1 MNKFVDYGKRSI
13 TLPEGCKDLID
24 VLRLDKPTS
33 GPGAP
38 EPGSL
43 ADVEAHVARQLQAA
57 AEASILVILWGDAV
71 NIIHVIRTKGTLEL
85 FACMV
90 AGGPTEA
97 AVREVFEQA
106 GIPLAREPLKTLAAP
121 TQLFGWQLPGT
132 AGAAAG
138 LICALLRNGYGVA
151 EAARLYFYYVEESA

>member
-1 MNKFVDYGKRSI
+1 MNRFVNYGKRSI
-13 TLPEGCKDLID
+13 TLPEGCKDLVD

-43 ADVEAHVARQLQAA
+43 ADVEAHIARQLQAA

-71 NIIHVIRTKGTLEL
+71 NVIHVVRTKGTLDL
-85 FACMV
+85 FACMA

-97 AVREVFEQA
+97 AVREVFEHA
-106 GIPLAREPLKTLAAP
+106 GIPLAHDFLKVLAAA
-121 TQLFGWQLPGT
+121 TQLLGWQLPGT
-132 AGAAAG
+132 SGAAAG
-138 LICALLRNGYGVA
+138 LVCGLLHTGYGLA
-151 EAARLYFYYVEESA
+151 EAARLEFYYVEKPG